1 MWDPLQRAAPNRLGR
16 RDAIACRRVALDS
29 APVAAR
35 WGAQTGPTS
44 TDRRKPGSKRHIL
57 TDANG
62 SPLAV
67 RLTGAKAHDSV
78 VPEPAAASRTQR
90 PASRGYSNHEPQV
103 WVGE

>member
-1 MWDPLQRAAPNRLGR
+1 MPSPVGAPSSTVRRLQQDGE
-16 RDAIACRRVALDS
+16 
-29 APVAAR
+29 
-35 WGAQTGPTS
+35 AQTGPTP
-44 TDRRKPGSKRHIL
+44 TDQRKPSSKRHIL

-67 RLTGAKAHDSV
+67 RLTGAKVHDSV

-90 PASRGYSNHEPQV
+90 PATRGYSNHEPQV